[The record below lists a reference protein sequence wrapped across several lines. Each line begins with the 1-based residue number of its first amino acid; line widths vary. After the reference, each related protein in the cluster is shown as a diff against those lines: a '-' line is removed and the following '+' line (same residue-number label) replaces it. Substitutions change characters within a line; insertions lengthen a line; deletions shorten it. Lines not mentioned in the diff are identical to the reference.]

1 MEGSVFS
8 KEDAI
13 VRTKALLFELEA
25 GNDSSAFDIINE
37 LSGMREQDLY
47 QGVGQLTRNLHT
59 TVSEFFEGPGFD
71 KFSEIDENEFPDA
84 LERLQHVITMTE
96 ESANTTLNVV
106 EETIPLA
113 NKIGERGAKLKQSW
127 GDLRSR
133 KLTLEE
139 FRDLGG
145 EIDEYLDYVTD
156 MSGQL
161 ISKLNEVLLAQ
172 GFQDLTG
179 QMIKQVITLVET
191 VEETLVGLIAVA
203 GGRSVTADKEEDPIK
218 AEGPALPSKESG
230 VAKGQDDV
238 DELLASL
245 GF

>member
-8 KEDAI
+8 KKDAI
-13 VRTKALLFELEA
+13 VRTNALLVELEA
-25 GNDSSAFDIINE
+25 GNENNAFDIINE
-37 LSGMREQDLY
+37 LAGMREQDLY

-59 TVSEFFEGPGFD
+59 TVSEFFEGPAFD
-71 KFSEIDENEFPDA
+71 KFSAIDENEFPDA

-96 ESANTTLNVV
+96 ESANTTLNAV
-106 EETIPLA
+106 EATIPLA
-113 NKIGERGAKLKQSW
+113 NNIGKKGAELKQSW

-133 KLTLEE
+133 KLSLEE
-139 FRDLGG
+139 FRHLGG
-145 EIDEYLDYVTD
+145 EIEEYLDYAID

-161 ISKLNEVLLAQ
+161 TEKLNEVLLAQ

-179 QMIKQVITLVET
+179 QMIKRVITLVET

-203 GGRSVTADKEEDPIK
+203 GNRSGTAGKPEDSIT
-218 AEGPALPSKESG
+218 AEGPALPSQNDG